1 MDNYSIPKQL
11 FPFYDYLKLNTYKNL
26 NFYRCI
32 RFTSL
37 SLFLFNFLVN
47 FPFYV
52 KIHKRIYK
60 RIASDKMKIS
70 PEIHRKGYRKNRYW
84 EILRKVI
91 LFNSHDSIFIV
102 KIILIF
108 KFIRLIILKTL
119 FSPYILDKFLP
130 KYLRGFL
137 HFPSSREAE
146 VWLLKDTKFACRLT
160 ASE

>member
-37 SLFLFNFLVN
+37 SLFLFNF
-47 FPFYV
+47 PFCV

-70 PEIHRKGYRKNRYW
+70 PEIHPKMTPEKP
-84 EILRKVI
+84 ILRGI
-91 LFNSHDSIFIV
+91 EESH
-102 KIILIF
+102 IIQ
-108 KFIRLIILKTL
+108 
-119 FSPYILDKFLP
+119 
-130 KYLRGFL
+130 
-137 HFPSSREAE
+137 
-146 VWLLKDTKFACRLT
+146 FA
-160 ASE
+160 